1 MGSPPPRVRA
11 NGEVNAIPV
20 QGNLDN
26 STLRTIF
33 GMQDNILIVE
43 LLEPANRN
51 RPTGPPSDL
60 FEIFNRRRAE
70 VRQVVATFMTQH
82 PRIKMSLGLQS
93 IFTRQQGSETGA
105 EWQQIEDYTRT
116 PTEELDNVEEALT
129 QVFDHSVNFMWQ
141 YVENFLRNGS
151 GWTFQRYKSIIIYL
165 YALPPLAVGLWQRT
179 PRELGLKHCI
189 VNVNANDGFCFKW
202 AIVSSVLNIACNNYQ
217 ARVVSYYETRR
228 DEWSHLNFD
237 AITPGQLIS
246 GHTVALFEAA
256 NPNYALNLFVYV
268 NMDAVLEPNMR
279 PGRLTAQETK
289 ERKKLV
295 KQFHVSQHVHN
306 QARTLFN
313 LLLLENPVTGE
324 YHAVAITNL
333 DTFFNEHHR
342 AVKVC
347 PKCLQVFVRHTADA
361 RNRAFTK
368 HRDEFC
374 GDPKYDRYNVDFP
387 ETHLSFT
394 NSALSMRLPFHIFA
408 DFETFGQAG
417 KNYLNHDTSQRT
429 VINRHRIMAYSL
441 GVMTTPG
448 VSDHLQSQF
457 PQKSYCGPNAEEQ
470 FVADFIT
477 VKTRI
482 RQAIETMRQKYKNL
496 KPRSEFTPEE
506 QALAAATHC
515 HICGGEI
522 TNHGRHWKRD
532 QRLWEAFFEDN
543 DILIIDD
550 YSLPSNY
557 WRGPRVVDHCHLR

>member
-1 MGSPPPRVRA
+1 MSQPRVGGA
-11 NGEVNAIPV
+11 VNALPV
-20 QGNLDN
+20 EGRVNELV
-26 STLRTIF
+26 LRTIF
-33 GMQDNILIVE
+33 GMDNNILVIE
-43 LLEPANRN
+43 LTEPDPPVAAA
-51 RPTGPPSDL
+51 PVPPSDL
-60 FEIFNRRRAE
+60 FLLFNRRRAE

-82 PRIKMSLGLQS
+82 PRVKLSLGLQTV
-93 IFTRQQGSETGA
+93 FTRRNGDGVQT
-105 EWQQIEDYTRT
+105 IKDYART
-116 PTEELDNVEEALT
+116 ATEEITNVEEDLT
-129 QVFDHSVNFMWQ
+129 RMFDRAVHHLWL
-141 YVENFLRNGS
+141 YIENFVRGGS
-151 GWTFQRYKSIIIYL
+151 NWVLDHYKSVIL
-165 YALPPLAVGLWQRT
+165 HVYALPPLAVGLWQRT
-179 PRELGLKHCI
+179 PRELSRKGCI
-189 VNVNANDGFCFKW
+189 INVQSHDNYCFKW
-202 AIVSSVLNIACNNYQ
+202 AIVASVLYRASS
-217 ARVVSYYETRR
+217 ASDPWDWHEAKFPAYYEARTSA
-228 DEWSHLNFD
+228 WQHLDFSS
-237 AITPGQLIS
+237 ITPGQLVT
-246 GHTVALFEAA
+246 GHTVNLFEQA
-256 NPNYALNLFVYV
+256 NPDYAINLFTYV

-333 DTFFNEHHR
+333 DTFFNERHHS
-342 AVKVC
+342 VKVC

-543 DILIIDD
+543 DILIIDE